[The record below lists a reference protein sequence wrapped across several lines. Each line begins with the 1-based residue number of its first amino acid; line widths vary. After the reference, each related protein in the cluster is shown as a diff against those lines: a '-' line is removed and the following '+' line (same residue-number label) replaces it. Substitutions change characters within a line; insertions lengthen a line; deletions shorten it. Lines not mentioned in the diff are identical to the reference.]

1 MSSVLL
7 TSAPDQ
13 PEAAQPRPTGAKLR
27 RFVSLRLRLAVLV
40 ALSTAA
46 VISIEAFLEIRVF
59 EAAVERDLV
68 ETARL
73 TALAVADDF
82 ELRTEPIDPA
92 SVATNLHELVLTAP
106 TLRTLSIV
114 QVEDG
119 AGTVLASTSSEER
132 AEALE
137 LAVKAV
143 QASATVSASV
153 APGIAAVAVPVARA
167 NG

>member
-1 MSSVLL
+1 MTSVLL

-13 PEAAQPRPTGAKLR
+13 PDAAQPRPTGAKMR
-27 RFVSLRLRLAVLV
+27 RVLTLRLRLAVLV

-46 VISIEAFLEIRVF
+46 VISIEAFLETRVF

-82 ELRTEPIDPA
+82 ELRTEPIDPGA
-92 SVATNLHELVLTAP
+92 VATNLHELVLTAP

-114 QVEDG
+114 QVAAGG
-119 AGTVLASTSSEER
+119 ATVVASTSSEER
-132 AEALE
+132 AEALD

-143 QASATVSASV
+143 DASATVSGNV
-153 APGIAAVAVPVARA
+153 APEIAAAA
-167 NG
+167 